1 MAKLEFKLTRDTLFK
16 VFFVK
21 YPDLLKSLVTQALG
35 IDINDVMDFRI
46 TNPNIPSNIVGE
58 KFCELDIKMELDGET
73 VNLEVQVDDE
83 GDYPERSLYYWVR
96 CYSSALHTSE
106 EYIEL
111 PRTIAI
117 NIVAFNM
124 FKDTKDF
131 HSEFRVLEVTRH
143 TELTDKMSLH
153 YFELK
158 KLPKLAESDAGN
170 ILKLWLALFN
180 AETEEEMLK
189 IAKIGGEIMEQA
201 VQGYKNV
208 LVSKDFEELERLR
221 ERARNNERAALGRA
235 RRENSMEIAKK
246 LKAEGVSID
255 IIQKSTKLDI
265 DVIQKI

>member
-1 MAKLEFKLTRDTLFK
+1 MAKLKYKLTRDTLFR

-21 YPDLLKSLVTQALG
+21 CPDLLKSLVTQALG
-35 IDINDVMDFRI
+35 ININDVKDFRI
-46 TNPNIPSNIVGE
+46 TNTKIPGEVVGE

-73 VNLEVQVDDE
+73 VSLEVQVDDE
-83 GDYPERSLYYWVR
+83 DDFPERSLYYWAR
-96 CYSSALHTSE
+96 CYSSELHTSE
-106 EYIEL
+106 EYIKL

-117 NIVAFNM
+117 NIVAFNL

-131 HSEFRVLEVTRH
+131 HSEFRALEVTRH
-143 TELTDKMSLH
+143 TELTDKMSMH

-158 KLPKLAESDAGN
+158 KLPKVTESDAGN
-170 ILKLWLALFN
+170 ILKLWLAFFN

-201 VQGYKNV
+201 VQGYKSA

-221 ERARNNERAALGRA
+221 EKAKNNERAALGRA
-235 RRENSMEIAKK
+235 RREKSMEIAKT
-246 LKAEGVSID
+246 LKTEGVSID
-255 IIQKSTKLDI
+255 IIQKSTGLDI